1 MADPVSLTLAAA
13 AFVEPAIRATYQA
26 YSLLRLSR
34 SFGPD
39 FKEYCRK
46 LDGQKARLE
55 EWSNWPIGN
64 LLQDENDKIAKVV
77 VDELAAMRNTLARC
91 AAIRSKYEIDGQA
104 NRNDSG
110 APQQDRDP
118 YYTAA
123 KADQNHLHG
132 MKGSP

>member
-1 MADPVSLTLAAA
+1 MADPISLTLAAA

-39 FKEYCRK
+39 FKEYSRK

-55 EWSNWPIGN
+55 EWSHWPIGT
-64 LLQDENDKIAKVV
+64 LLYDENDMLANVVIA
-77 VDELAAMRNTLARC
+77 ELAAMQEKLARC

-104 NRNDSG
+104 
-110 APQQDRDP
+110 
-118 YYTAA
+118 
-123 KADQNHLHG
+123 G
-132 MKGSP
+132 MKESGESRRRKGSILLSR